1 MRTRAMSK
9 KLKRSDDNDDNNK
22 ELNIN
27 NKKRKCNKKNT
38 QVISPNFKKK
48 VIISQGNNEEDIDE
62 HGNIKNLISYSNENS
77 NENSDDEDFEIN
89 IKTIEN
95 DNFEIDETDETDIHN
110 AIKTIAKAAI
120 DRIILEDID
129 DEYDSDYDPDEN
141 EEEKEYIKKMSID
154 DQNKLKIIDQQIKE
168 YNNEDEI
175 PPKIKIKLSSM
186 SIPTKISALSKLN
199 ILEHMDSSSS
209 EYYKIKNWYD
219 GLIKVPFGVYHQL
232 PINKEDSTENICN
245 FLKTIQNNL
254 NSAVYGHERAKN
266 DIIQIVSQWITNPSS
281 TNKVLALQGP
291 PGTGKTSLIKDGV
304 AKALNR
310 PFSFITLGGA
320 TDGSYLEGHSY
331 TWEGSMCGRII
342 SILKETKCMNPV
354 IYFDEVDKISQ
365 THHGKEIVG
374 ILTHLTD
381 TSQNNEFHDKYYSG
395 VDFDLSKALFI
406 FSFNDE
412 NNVDPIL
419 KDRMTIVKIK
429 EFKINEKIE
438 ISEKYIIPKTLNN
451 IGFKQEDIIFNS
463 EIIKYIINKCPQE
476 GGVRGLKKAF
486 ETIIMKLNVI
496 RLTNESISLPYKI
509 NNFKLPFTITNDV
522 VNKLIDEKELNEKLT
537 MMYI

>member
-9 KLKRSDDNDDNNK
+9 KLKRDDNNDDNNK

-27 NKKRKCNKKNT
+27 NKKRKFNKKNT
-38 QVISPNFKKK
+38 QIISPNFTNK
-48 VIISQGNNEEDIDE
+48 VIISSSDDEEDIDD
-62 HGNIKNLISYSNENS
+62 HGNIKDLISYSNENS
-77 NENSDDEDFEIN
+77 NENSDDENFEIN
-89 IKTIEN
+89 IETIEN
-95 DNFEIDETDETDIHN
+95 DNFETDETDIHN

-120 DRIILEDID
+120 DKIILEDID
-129 DEYDSDYDPDEN
+129 DEYDSDYDPNEN
-141 EEEKEYIKKMSID
+141 EEEKEYIEKMSVD
-154 DQNKLKIIDQQIKE
+154 EQNKLKVIDQQIKD

-175 PPKIKIKLSSM
+175 PPRIKIKLSSM

-232 PINKEDSTENICN
+232 PITKEDSTEKICN

-254 NSAVYGHERAKN
+254 NSAVYGHESAKN

-419 KDRMTIVKIK
+419 KDRMTIVKIN

-451 IGFKQEDIIFNS
+451 IGFKKEDIIFNN

-496 RLTNESISLPYKI
+496 RLTNENLSLPYKI

>member
-1 MRTRAMSK
+1 
-9 KLKRSDDNDDNNK
+9 
-22 ELNIN
+22 
-27 NKKRKCNKKNT
+27 
-38 QVISPNFKKK
+38 
-48 VIISQGNNEEDIDE
+48 
-62 HGNIKNLISYSNENS
+62 
-77 NENSDDEDFEIN
+77 
-89 IKTIEN
+89 
-95 DNFEIDETDETDIHN
+95 
-110 AIKTIAKAAI
+110 
-120 DRIILEDID
+120 
-129 DEYDSDYDPDEN
+129 
-141 EEEKEYIKKMSID
+141 
-154 DQNKLKIIDQQIKE
+154 
-168 YNNEDEI
+168 
-175 PPKIKIKLSSM
+175 
-186 SIPTKISALSKLN
+186 
-199 ILEHMDSSSS
+199 
-209 EYYKIKNWYD
+209 
-219 GLIKVPFGVYHQL
+219 
-232 PINKEDSTENICN
+232 
-245 FLKTIQNNL
+245 
-254 NSAVYGHERAKN
+254 
-266 DIIQIVSQWITNPSS
+266 
-281 TNKVLALQGP
+281 
-291 PGTGKTSLIKDGV
+291 
-304 AKALNR
+304 
-310 PFSFITLGGA
+310 
-320 TDGSYLEGHSY
+320 
-331 TWEGSMCGRII
+331 MCGRII

-419 KDRMTIVKIK
+419 KDRMTIVKIN

-451 IGFKQEDIIFNS
+451 IGFKKEDIIFNN

-496 RLTNESISLPYKI
+496 RLTNENFTLPYKI

-522 VNKLIDEKELNEKLT
+522 INKLIDEKELNEKLT

>member
-9 KLKRSDDNDDNNK
+9 KLKRDDDNDDNNK

-27 NKKRKCNKKNT
+27 NKKRKFNKKNT
-38 QVISPNFKKK
+38 QIISPNFKNK
-48 VIISQGNNEEDIDE
+48 VIISSSDDEEDIDDR
-62 HGNIKNLISYSNENS
+62 GNIKDLISYSNENS

-95 DNFEIDETDETDIHN
+95 DNFEIDKTDETDIHN

-120 DRIILEDID
+120 DRIILEDVD
-129 DEYDSDYDPDEN
+129 DEYDSDYEPDEN
-141 EEEKEYIKKMSID
+141 GEEKEYIKKMSID

-186 SIPTKISALSKLN
+186 SISTKISALSKLN

-232 PINKEDSTENICN
+232 PITKEDSTENICN

-254 NSAVYGHERAKN
+254 NSAVYGHESAKN

-419 KDRMTIVKIK
+419 KDRMTIVKIN

-451 IGFKQEDIIFNS
+451 IGFKEEDIIFNS

-496 RLTNESISLPYKI
+496 RLTNENISLPYKI